1 MWWRDAVI
9 YQVYPRSFADS
20 NGDGIGDLPGITA
33 HLGHLVDLGVD
44 AVWISPFYPSPQ
56 NDAGYDVADYCGVDA
71 LFGDL
76 DDAGDLE
83 ILRARVRR
91 YSGILATL
99 FVSQGIPMLL
109 AGDEFGNSQGGN
121 NNAYTQ
127 DNPTGWINWD
137 SADSA
142 LFDLTCRLIAMR
154 RRMPVLRQKAFL
166 HSRRRDDG
174 TGTCSGG
181 VPTAPSPAPMTGTTR
196 SGRPSA
202 WNCAGPPGSRSAK
215 HWRTPPS
222 WWSTWVETPRWCCR
236 TPGTAGSGFCR
247 STPPGPSGRCSVRR
261 SAVPVLKLMLMPIAT
276 ATVTATAKRPAG
288 PPIL

>member
-83 ILRARVRR
+83 ILRGRVRR

-154 RRMPVLRQKAFL
+154 RRGPGRRSTGGRRLRGGQPGWRHRGGAAG
-166 HSRRRDDG
+166 RR
-174 TGTCSGG
+174 
-181 VPTAPSPAPMTGTTR
+181 
-196 SGRPSA
+196 GRPGVGSA
-202 WNCAGPPGSRSAK
+202 DRHRPGHRDGA
-215 HWRTPPS
+215 R
-222 WWSTWVETPRWCCR
+222 
-236 TPGTAGSGFCR
+236 
-247 STPPGPSGRCSVRR
+247 
-261 SAVPVLKLMLMPIAT
+261 
-276 ATVTATAKRPAG
+276 
-288 PPIL
+288 